1 MMHQLLPKYYQVL
14 LLKMMKNLFPP
25 VLLLQVKQCFR
36 YYNKSLV
43 LNRNNIVIDMFC
55 ASHQTASVNTTWR
68 KNAWCDIPIYGCVP
82 FSHHFFVTKTTHQTF
97 SVCGREKL
105 QHITSSLPGHVSYN
119 CGKQRDILCCNG
131 KYLWKTKDPQKIWSQ
146 RINSWPTG

>member
-43 LNRNNIVIDMFC
+43 LNRNNIVIDMFW
-55 ASHQTASVNTTWR
+55 ASQQTASVNTT
-68 KNAWCDIPIYGCVP
+68 
-82 FSHHFFVTKTTHQTF
+82 
-97 SVCGREKL
+97 
-105 QHITSSLPGHVSYN
+105 
-119 CGKQRDILCCNG
+119 
-131 KYLWKTKDPQKIWSQ
+131 
-146 RINSWPTG
+146 